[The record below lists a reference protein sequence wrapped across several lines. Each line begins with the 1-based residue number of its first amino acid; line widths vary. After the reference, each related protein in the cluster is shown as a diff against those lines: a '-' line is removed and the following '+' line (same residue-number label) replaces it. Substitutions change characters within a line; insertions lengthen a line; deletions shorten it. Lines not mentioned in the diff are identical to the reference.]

1 MTNSSKT
8 FAKIFVIRV
17 FFYFR
22 ELSRMFS
29 DSKFP
34 PKICILCIITGVTV
48 DTYPKGIQGPDPFTV
63 LAAKSFSHENS

>member
-17 FFYFR
+17 FFFFS
-22 ELSRMFS
+22 EL
-29 DSKFP
+29 SKFP
-34 PKICILCIITGVTV
+34 PKICLLCIITGVTV
-48 DTYPKGIQGPDPFTV
+48 DTYPKGVQGPDPFTV